1 MRSSLVPLL
10 LAVLALP
17 ARAADLVAVDLVPP
31 PTGAWHPMDLV
42 EVKVAL
48 DRTYADPYDPGVVA
62 VTATLEN
69 GLDEHFFEGFW
80 FQDYD
85 VANVDGLEHLVETGE
100 PTFLVRLRAPSP
112 GHWRLWVRATDA
124 DGEDALDVPFD
135 VDVAEPSGPPR
146 GFVHRVTGTPR
157 LAWDDGTPY
166 VPFGA
171 NVCWAATLADFA
183 HYFDRLAENGL
194 TWTRVWMTH
203 FDGTALEWSSGDDG
217 GYQGLGRFNPKAAWR
232 VDRILRLAEERGIA
246 LQLVLQQ
253 HSQFEC
259 ANWSSWDTNPW
270 SAANGGPIVTSGEF
284 FTNPEVVAG
293 FDRKVH
299 YLVARY
305 AHSPALLAWELFN
318 EIELIS
324 GAKKADLEA
333 WMHDRAQLLKGLDP
347 YRHPVTTS
355 YSAPC
360 WTGCS
365 QPWGDDAFDLT
376 QVHSYLPDYWMS
388 LSRAADQMRTY
399 GKPAIAGEVGIDF
412 LGEKNLL
419 DPEGIELVNMTLVT
433 AMSGFAG
440 GAMSW
445 WWDNWLEPND
455 LWAVLGTTARAV
467 QLAGLDRWL
476 APIDDAALAA
486 DHPGVM
492 AADVEGAVVVWV
504 HDPDSE
510 WNGEWV
516 GPFSATARVELP
528 VDRTCD
534 GPWQVTLLDP
544 RAPESSQVVE
554 VPAGAFVYDTPSFV
568 RDLLLRVECPEA
580 PVDEA
585 SAEPV
590 PDDLSPGE
598 ASPDEAP
605 LEPPDGESDA
615 DLRSS
620 GGCAV
625 GSFR

>member
-1 MRSSLVPLL
+1 MRPSLVPLL

-31 PTGAWHPMDLV
+31 PTGAWHPMELI
-42 EVKVAL
+42 EVTVSL
-48 DRTYADPYDPGVVA
+48 DRTYADPYDPDVVA

-69 GLDEHFFEGFW
+69 GLDELFFEGFW

-85 VANVDGLEHLVETGE
+85 VANVDGLEHLVEAGE
-100 PTFLVRLRAPSP
+100 PLFLVRLRAPSP

-124 DGEDALDVPFD
+124 DGEDALDVPID
-135 VDVAEPSGPPR
+135 VDVAEPSEPPR
-146 GFVHRVTGTPR
+146 GFVHRVAGTPR

-232 VDRILRLAEERGIA
+232 VDRILRLAEQRGIA
-246 LQLVLQQ
+246 LQLVVQQ

-333 WMHDRAQLLKGLDP
+333 WMHARARLLKTLDP

-365 QPWGDDAFDLT
+365 QPWDDDAFDLA

-455 LWAVLGTTARAV
+455 LWAVLGTSAQALERAGIASWTGV
-467 QLAGLDRWL
+467 LGGVGVLEPSTLRIVAATTESGAIVWL
-476 APIDDAALAA
+476 HDAS
-486 DHPGVM
+486 
-492 AADVEGAVVVWV
+492 
-504 HDPDSE
+504 SE
-510 WNGEWV
+510 WNLERPAGTENAPHV
-516 GPFSATARVELP
+516 TLP
-528 VDRTCD
+528 ASLTCD
-534 GPWQVTLLDP
+534 RPWKIAYVDP
-544 RAPESSQVVE
+544 RAPDASPPDPSPLDGSE
-554 VPAGAFVYDTPSFV
+554 FDTPTFQ
-568 RDLLLRVECPEA
+568 RDLLIRLDCPPA
-580 PVDEA
+580 PL
-585 SAEPV
+585 
-590 PDDLSPGE
+590 PDDHGGDLADDGGDLADDAVIE
-598 ASPDEAP
+598 EE
-605 LEPPDGESDA
+605 EPPPA
-615 DLRSS
+615 S
-620 GGCAV
+620 GCTIT
-625 GSFR
+625 SFR